1 MTELARKIVAGVGG
15 ADNIV
20 SLMHCATRLR
30 FKLKDESK
38 AQAEVLKKTPGIIMV
53 VESGGQFQVVIG
65 NHVADVFLQVAF
77 GDSTKEQIVVPMV
90 EVKGEWKMR

>member
-38 AQAEVLKKTPGIIMV
+38 AQAEVLKNTLVLLWWWKA
-53 VESGGQFQVVIG
+53 
-65 NHVADVFLQVAF
+65 VASFRW
-77 GDSTKEQIVVPMV
+77 S
-90 EVKGEWKMR
+90 

>member
-53 VESGGQFQVVIG
+53 VESGGQFQVVG
-65 NHVADVFLQVAF
+65 NDSNLLIVFYV
-77 GDSTKEQIVVPMV
+77 QIMPDDFVMQLH
-90 EVKGEWKMR
+90 

>member
-53 VESGGQFQVVIG
+53 VESGGKFQVVIG
-65 NHVADVFLQVAF
+65 NHVVNVFWRLTVWQAL
-77 GDSTKEQIVVPMV
+77 TK
-90 EVKGEWKMR
+90 KRNRHRKMMIKVIC

>member
-53 VESGGQFQVVIG
+53 VESGGQFQVVG
-65 NHVADVFLQVAF
+65 NDSNLLIVFYV
-77 GDSTKEQIVVPMV
+77 QIMP
-90 EVKGEWKMR
+90 

>member
-1 MTELARKIVAGVGG
+1 MTELARTIVAGVGG

-38 AQAEVLKKTPGIIMV
+38 DQ
-53 VESGGQFQVVIG
+53 IG
-65 NHVADVFLQVAF
+65 RAHV
-77 GDSTKEQIVVPMV
+77 
-90 EVKGEWKMR
+90 

>member
-38 AQAEVLKKTPGIIMV
+38 AQAEVLKKTPSIIMV

-65 NHVADVFLQVAF
+65 NHV
-77 GDSTKEQIVVPMV
+77 VPYISYCDYFNFSILMKCCQTV
-90 EVKGEWKMR
+90 S

>member
-38 AQAEVLKKTPGIIMV
+38 AQAEPPRV
-53 VESGGQFQVVIG
+53 SWR
-65 NHVADVFLQVAF
+65 VFYL
-77 GDSTKEQIVVPMV
+77 
-90 EVKGEWKMR
+90 

>member
-30 FKLKDESK
+30 FKLKDESGNDSNLLIVFYV
-38 AQAEVLKKTPGIIMV
+38 QIMPDDFV
-53 VESGGQFQVVIG
+53 MQLHRF
-65 NHVADVFLQVAF
+65 
-77 GDSTKEQIVVPMV
+77 
-90 EVKGEWKMR
+90 

>member
-38 AQAEVLKKTPGIIMV
+38 ALRDPLII
-53 VESGGQFQVVIG
+53 SPKR
-65 NHVADVFLQVAF
+65 NHV
-77 GDSTKEQIVVPMV
+77 
-90 EVKGEWKMR
+90 

>member
-38 AQAEVLKKTPGIIMV
+38 AQVMTP
-53 VESGGQFQVVIG
+53 
-65 NHVADVFLQVAF
+65 
-77 GDSTKEQIVVPMV
+77 TY
-90 EVKGEWKMR
+90 

>member
-65 NHVADVFLQVAF
+65 NHVADVFLAVTAWQAWAKKRNRHRKIMIKV
-77 GDSTKEQIVVPMV
+77 IC
-90 EVKGEWKMR
+90 